1 MKTTRTLLS
10 LILLLAVNVAVFAQ
24 KGPKIEFESTTV
36 DYGTVVKGEDSG
48 LRKFTFTNTGD
59 APLII
64 NKVNSTCGCTIPS
77 SPKEPILPGKS
88 GEIEVKYSMRPGP
101 IRKTI
106 TVESNAINYEE
117 GRIALNIRGLV
128 EEKKEETPAPEAE
141 NKKVL
146 IEGFQDK
153 Q

>member
-1 MKTTRTLLS
+1 MKTTKTLLS

-77 SPKEPILPGKS
+77 RPKEPILPGET
-88 GEIEVKYSMRPGP
+88 GEIEVKYSMKPGP

-117 GRIALNIRGLV
+117 GRIAINIRGLV
-128 EEKKEETPAPEAE
+128 EEKKEEAPAPAAE